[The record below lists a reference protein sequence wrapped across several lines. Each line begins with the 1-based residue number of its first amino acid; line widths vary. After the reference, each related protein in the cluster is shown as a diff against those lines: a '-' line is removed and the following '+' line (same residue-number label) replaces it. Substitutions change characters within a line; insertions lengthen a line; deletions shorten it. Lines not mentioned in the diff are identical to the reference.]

1 VRRAPVYDR
10 RNDNAVC
17 EAQMTSLSVKLV
29 LSAAGL
35 AVLLA
40 APASAV
46 ERKYRSQVKSKPVA
60 TYHYGV
66 RTYGRNTVTFSTY
79 VLGTDPDPRIR
90 HGLMQDIGSK
100 FGGGPD

>member
-1 VRRAPVYDR
+1 MPRVPVYDHG
-10 RNDNAVC
+10 NNNAVC
-17 EAQMTSLSVKLV
+17 EAQMTSLSIKLV

-40 APASAV
+40 TPANAV
-46 ERKYRSQVKSKPVA
+46 ERKYRSQVKSKPAA

>member
-1 VRRAPVYDR
+1 VYDR
-10 RNDNAVC
+10 DNDNAVC
-17 EAQMTSLSVKLV
+17 EAQMTSLSIKLV

-40 APASAV
+40 APASAA
-46 ERKYRSQVKSKPVA
+46 ERKYRAQVKEKPVA
-60 TYHYGV
+60 TSTHYGV

>member
-1 VRRAPVYDR
+1 
-10 RNDNAVC
+10 
-17 EAQMTSLSVKLV
+17 MTSLSIKLV

-40 APASAV
+40 APANAA
-46 ERKYRSQVKSKPVA
+46 ERKYRPQVKSKPWA
-60 TYHYGV
+60 SSTYRDVRSYGP
-66 RTYGRNTVTFSTY
+66 NTVTFSTY

>member
-1 VRRAPVYDR
+1 MYIVGLPPG
-10 RNDNAVC
+10 
-17 EAQMTSLSVKLV
+17 MIITSSGDTVTLKRLCR
-29 LSAAGL
+29 SAAT
-35 AVLLA
+35 
-40 APASAV
+40 S
-46 ERKYRSQVKSKPVA
+46 
-60 TYHYGV
+60 THYGV